1 MTNTIYGHWPGNSP
15 VNVSLETNK
24 QLTDGVRQ
32 ICEDVDLFKP
42 ANTRAVRQLVGKYNL
57 V

>member
-1 MTNTIYGHWPGNSP
+1 MIDTIYGHWAVNSP

-32 ICEDVDLFKP
+32 ICEDVDLFIP
-42 ANTRAVRQLVGKYNL
+42 ANTEQLDSWEV
-57 V
+57 